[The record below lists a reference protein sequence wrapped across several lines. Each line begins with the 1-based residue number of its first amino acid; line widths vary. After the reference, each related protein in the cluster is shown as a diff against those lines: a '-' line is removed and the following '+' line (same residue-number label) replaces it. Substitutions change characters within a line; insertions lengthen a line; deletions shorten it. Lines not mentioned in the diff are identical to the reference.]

1 MSCATLN
8 MDPGVQTF
16 QNTTTTN
23 QTTLLEKEHN
33 HPNNYKKKQSDS
45 PPTIAPV
52 VTVTKPES
60 LTDNDDGY
68 GVQQEQTLF
77 LC

>member
-33 HPNNYKKKQSDS
+33 HPNNYKKK
-45 PPTIAPV
+45 TIRLSSNNCTCGDCDQA
-52 VTVTKPES
+52 
-60 LTDNDDGY
+60 
-68 GVQQEQTLF
+68 
-77 LC
+77 